1 MIFLFK
7 QFKIVNMNHLSLITK
22 REYLNKVKNKSFI
35 IMTFLSPLIMV
46 ALFAL
51 IAYLT
56 QLNNDKVRIISVLDE
71 SNLFVSEFK
80 STENTKYDILTNV
93 TLDDAKIIVQESE
106 NYGLLY
112 IPKADSIDA
121 IADKI
126 KFYSEDSPS
135 LIVMEK
141 IEEKIEEKAE
151 KIKIK
156 NSGIDPEL
164 INKLKVKINTNLETF
179 DGEKTSKLGSGL
191 KLAFGGAAGYL
202 LFMFIIIYG
211 NMIMRSVIEEKTS
224 RIIEI
229 IISSVKPMQLL
240 LGKIFGTSLAGITQ
254 FLIWIIIGGVLTVVV
269 STVFGINMSEGQLAQ
284 QEVLNQ
290 VSNDAV
296 FQKEIGLVFQ
306 EMYNLPLANLVIM
319 FVLFFIGGYLLY
331 GSLYAAIGAAVDNE
345 TDTQQFMMPLLMP
358 LMLAIYVGF
367 FTVIENPHGIVAQVF
382 SYIPFTSPVVMLMR
396 IPFGVPI
403 WQQLLSVAILF
414 GTFFMTVWFAAKI
427 YRVGILMYGKK
438 PSYKELIKWLK
449 Y

>member
-1 MIFLFK
+1 
-7 QFKIVNMNHLSLITK
+7 MNHLSLITK

-35 IMTFLSPLIMV
+35 VMTFVSPIIMV
-46 ALFAL
+46 AIFAL
-51 IAYLT
+51 VAYLT
-56 QLNNDKVRIISVLDE
+56 QLNNDKVRVISVLDQ
-71 SNLFVSEFK
+71 SGLFVDEFNDTDK
-80 STENTKYDILTNV
+80 TKYDILTGID
-93 TLDDAKIIVQESE
+93 LEDAKTIVKESE

-126 KFYSEDSPS
+126 KFYSQDSPS
-135 LIVMEK
+135 LMVMQN
-141 IEEKIEEKAE
+141 IEDRIEEKARN
-151 KIKIK
+151 I
-156 NSGIDPEL
+156 
-164 INKLKVKINTNLETF
+164 KLKDSGLDPAVIDKLNIKINTNLETF
-179 DGEKTSKLGSGL
+179 EGEATSKLGSGL

-229 IISSVKPMQLL
+229 IISSVKPIQLL

-254 FLIWIIIGGVLTVVV
+254 FVIWVIIGGILMVGV
-269 STVFGINMSEGQLAQ
+269 SAIFGINMTENQMAQ

-290 VSNDAV
+290 VSNNV
-296 FQKEIGLVFQ
+296 EMQKEVATLMQ
-306 EMYNLPLANLVIM
+306 EIFNLPLANLVIM
-319 FVLFFIGGYLLY
+319 FILFFIGGYLLY
-331 GSLYAAIGAAVDNE
+331 SSLYAAIGAAVDNE
-345 TDTQQFMMPLLMP
+345 TDTQQFMMPIIMP
-358 LMLAIYVGF
+358 LILAIYVGF
-367 FTVIENPHGIVAQVF
+367 FTVIENPHGMVSQVF

-403 WQQLLSVAILF
+403 WQQLVSVFILF
-414 GTFFMTVWFAAKI
+414 GTFYVTVIFAAKI

-438 PSYKELIKWLK
+438 PTYKELYKWLK